1 MRSFLPPLLA
11 ASMQLSH
18 AFLPPLVAAP
28 TRRGAAPPCMV
39 SAADIGSLQV
49 SDGYHRRRGVADGP
63 SGRFRWLQTTDDLE
77 FEVPLPPGARARDIS
92 CEVRRGRIDARL
104 AGRDAPLL
112 SGAFAG
118 EVLASEAEWLIDE
131 DTSAGAP
138 AGARVLHVLVPKVK
152 PFLTQEEKRFRG
164 APVRV
169 TQTDPMWP
177 EIFDRGDGGAPR
189 TGAGE
194 AVADGDFGSA
204 EGIAS
209 MVNLAA
215 RVDPADAGTSFDPS
229 RAWFGPADDPPT
241 P

>member
-1 MRSFLPPLLA
+1 MRNLVAFA
-11 ASMQLSH
+11 ATAA
-18 AFLPPLVAAP
+18 AFLPPT
-28 TRRGAAPPCMV
+28 TRRAAAPPRMV
-39 SAADIGSLQV
+39 SAADIGPLKV

-63 SGRFRWLQTTDDLE
+63 GGRFRWLQTPDDLE

-169 TQTDPMWP
+169 TQTDPMWD
-177 EIFDRGDGGAPR
+177 EIFDSSDGSSPR
-189 TGAGE
+189 TGSGD
-194 AVADGDFGSA
+194 AVADSLRVAAGFDPAEGSA
-204 EGIAS
+204 G
-209 MVNLAA
+209 
-215 RVDPADAGTSFDPS
+215 FDPS
-229 RAWFGPADDPPT
+229 RAWFGPAADDPPT